1 MDILE
6 EQKLIDAVAVE
17 VINTQ
22 SDYFGETVLLTHMA
36 KALDTVW
43 YRALMDYKVSEVD
56 DVYVWFKDSELE
68 LI

>member
-56 DVYVWFKDSELE
+56 DVYVWFKDSEVE

>member
-22 SDYFGETVLLTHMA
+22 SDYFGETVLITHMA
-36 KALDTVW
+36 KALDNVW

-56 DVYVWFKDSELE
+56 DVYVWFKDSEVE

>member
-22 SDYFGETVLLTHMA
+22 SDYFGETVLLTHMT

-56 DVYVWFKDSELE
+56 DVYVWFKDSEVE

>member
-22 SDYFGETVLLTHMA
+22 SDYFGETVLLTHMT